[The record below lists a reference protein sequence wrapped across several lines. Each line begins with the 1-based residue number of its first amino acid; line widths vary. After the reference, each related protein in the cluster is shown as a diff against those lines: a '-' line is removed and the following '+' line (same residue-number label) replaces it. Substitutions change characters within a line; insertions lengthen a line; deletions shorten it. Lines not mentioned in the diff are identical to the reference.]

1 MLTIGK
7 EKGRILKPVS
17 EALDS
22 NARVVRSDNAV
33 GESLEDDF
41 LVLDLGGG
49 EYFGI
54 GEVGGFIW
62 SRLDGSRTLTELAS
76 EISQEFEVSVNRAQD
91 DLSRFVHDL
100 MQRNLARLEDDGA
113 GSAPDLWR

>member
-1 MLTIGK
+1 M
-7 EKGRILKPVS
+7 KPVS
-17 EALDS
+17 TELDS
-22 NARVVRSDNAV
+22 NARVVRNENAV
-33 GESLEDDF
+33 GEGLAGDF

-62 SRLDGSRTLTELAS
+62 SRLDGSKTLDEIAA
-76 EISQEFEVSVNRAQD
+76 EISCEFEVTVSRARD
-91 DLSRFVHDL
+91 DLSRFVRDL
-100 MQRNLARLEDDGA
+100 VQRNLARLEDDGA

>member
-1 MLTIGK
+1 M
-7 EKGRILKPVS
+7 KPVS
-17 EALDS
+17 KALDS
-22 NARVVRSDNAV
+22 NARVIRSEKAV
-33 GESLEDDF
+33 GENLEDDF

-62 SRLDGSRTLTELAS
+62 ARLDGSKTLTELAA
-76 EISQEFEVSVNRAQD
+76 EISREFEVTVSQARD

-100 MQRNLARLEDDGA
+100 IQRNLAHLEDDGA
-113 GSAPDLWR
+113 GSVPDLWR